1 MQALESLL
9 LNKGALTSIE
19 RATGLL
25 ITTFERKGRVH
36 SCGGGGQC
44 AMHFAEELAETTL
57 ENRWCCLRFRAIW
70 KDPLQHTVGLSL
82 VGFMKQ
88 TDERGYFCKSSGSN
102 GSDCDPR
109 CP

>member
-1 MQALESLL
+1 MSKAWQFNTYKRAYMQALESLL

-25 ITTFERKGRVH
+25 IATFERKGRVH

-57 ENRWCCLRFRAIW
+57 ENRWCCLRFRTIW
-70 KDPLQHTVGLSL
+70 KA
-82 VGFMKQ
+82 
-88 TDERGYFCKSSGSN
+88 CK
-102 GSDCDPR
+102 
-109 CP
+109 